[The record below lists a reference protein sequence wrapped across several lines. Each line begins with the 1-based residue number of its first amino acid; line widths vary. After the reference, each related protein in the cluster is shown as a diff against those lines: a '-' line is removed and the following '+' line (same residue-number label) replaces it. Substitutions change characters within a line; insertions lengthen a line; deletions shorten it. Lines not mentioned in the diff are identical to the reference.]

1 MFAGVERL
9 QFGFSNA
16 EVLSFTICVQTAYLA
31 AVVHLAVHAW
41 YFKKMLGILDYG
53 VHKMDS
59 KSCYEIGQSFKLF
72 P

>member
-1 MFAGVERL
+1 MVSQMQKSYHLPSAYR
-9 QFGFSNA
+9 
-16 EVLSFTICVQTAYLA
+16 QTAYLA

-41 YFKKMLGILDYG
+41 YFKEMLGILDYG